1 MWYDLLVLAILG
13 FFALRGAA
21 RGLIS
26 QLAGIA
32 AIFVCLAFAESIS
45 AAFGPYVKLE
55 PPLNHWVVMVGA
67 YLVCSFI
74 AFGFARVMDDWLE
87 RAKLESFNQH
97 LGAVF
102 GLAKGVVLCMVM
114 TFFLATLSPAA
125 RDALSRSRSAY
136 AAAYIMHG
144 IHPVMPEKIQE
155 ALARY
160 LHVYESTAA
169 GAPLQADGP
178 GQPATTPP
186 ANGSGT
192 PGFGT
197 PWTPDTPLPPVAP
210 TAPSAIDQFLAV
222 LPASLNPELKSL
234 IGRSLAN
241 TPPAQRDQAQQQLWN
256 LLRQTRPED
265 LWDLQQQLA
274 RNGQLNLGDALAGWA
289 SGYRPP
295 SSSVPTPSNPPPGNP
310 SPWQPAPATQP
321 APAPQPQGQPPTQP
335 PAQASPATSR
345 QDQLLAE
352 VSRAFSSIP
361 TVQLQVQSDIRR
373 RLSGVPPEV
382 ALAVLEDW
390 RRDLWATQSIDPD
403 PGTDQQT
410 TLEVRILRQLQ
421 ARGIPVNQLNREVQ
435 QALEGAT
442 LR

>member
-32 AIFVCLAFAESIS
+32 AIVVCLAFAESIS

-67 YLVCSFI
+67 YLVCSFV

-97 LGAVF
+97 LGAMF

-169 GAPLQADGP
+169 GTPLQAEGP
-178 GQPATTPP
+178 APATPP
-186 ANGSGT
+186 ANGTGT
-192 PGFGT
+192 PGVAT
-197 PWTPDTPLPPVAP
+197 PWTPDTPLPPITP
-210 TAPSAIDQFLAV
+210 SAPSAIDQFLAV
-222 LPASLNPELKSL
+222 LPTSLNPELKSL

-256 LLRQTRPED
+256 LLRQTRAED
-265 LWDLQQQLA
+265 LWDLQQQLS
-274 RNGQLNLGDALAGWA
+274 RNGQMSLGDALASWA

-295 SSSVPTPSNPPPGNP
+295 ASSVPSPSSPTPESP
-310 SPWQPAPATQP
+310 SPWTPYPATQP
-321 APAPQPQGQPPTQP
+321 APVPQPPPTN
-335 PAQASPATSR
+335 STTSR
-345 QDQLLAE
+345 EDQLLAE

-361 TVQLQVQSDIRR
+361 TVQLQVQTDIRR

-390 RRDLWATQSIDPD
+390 RRDLWATQSADPD